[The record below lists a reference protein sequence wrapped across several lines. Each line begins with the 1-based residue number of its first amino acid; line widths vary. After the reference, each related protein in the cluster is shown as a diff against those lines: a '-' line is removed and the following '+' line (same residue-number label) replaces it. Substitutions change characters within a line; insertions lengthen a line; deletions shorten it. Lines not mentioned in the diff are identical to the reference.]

1 MKSREKCKITKTC
14 LKRLPENI
22 CKLLCCQFFSL
33 LCSLLASHSAVLQ
46 TADARVLDE
55 SSLTD
60 ADLEADGQGSDAADS
75 DANSNDITVRLS
87 HPR

>member
-1 MKSREKCKITKTC
+1 M
-14 LKRLPENI
+14 PENI